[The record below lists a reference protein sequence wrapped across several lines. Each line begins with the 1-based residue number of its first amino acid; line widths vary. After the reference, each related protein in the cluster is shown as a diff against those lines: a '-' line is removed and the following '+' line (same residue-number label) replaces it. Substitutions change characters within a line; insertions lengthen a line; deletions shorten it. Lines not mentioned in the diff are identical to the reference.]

1 MSRKAIEARKPVER
15 EAVTAIR
22 LDKFLKISRIIKRR
36 SVANDACSTGHVTVN
51 GKEAK
56 ALYQNKKYDVI
67 ITDIIMPDVDGY
79 EVILDLRRLGMSDR
93 TIAVSGGGRTSA
105 EDYLMTAQHFDAA
118 ATFNKPV
125 DLQALRAKV
134 EEIIKNHS

>member
-1 MSRKAIEARKPVER
+1 
-15 EAVTAIR
+15 
-22 LDKFLKISRIIKRR
+22 
-36 SVANDACSTGHVTVN
+36 
-51 GKEAK
+51 
-56 ALYQNKKYDVI
+56 LYQSKTYDVI

-125 DLQALRAKV
+125 ELQALRAKV
-134 EEIIKNHS
+134 EEIIKSHAS